1 MQNSLNKDSR
11 TVVEFTSKSVSDV
24 KKGVSAP
31 SEFVSMQ
38 PKLNNASEALK
49 TSPISPIK
57 SKIVRIIKKDGTT
70 EIYDNSKII
79 NAVKKSATRA

>member
-31 SEFVSMQ
+31 SELVSMQ

-57 SKIVRIIKKDGTT
+57 SKIVRIIL
-70 EIYDNSKII
+70 
-79 NAVKKSATRA
+79 